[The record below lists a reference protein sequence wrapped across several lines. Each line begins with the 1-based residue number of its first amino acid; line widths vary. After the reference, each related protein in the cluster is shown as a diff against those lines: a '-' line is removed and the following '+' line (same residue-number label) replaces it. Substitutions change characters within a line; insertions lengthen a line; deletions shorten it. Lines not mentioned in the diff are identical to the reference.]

1 MVKRADAI
9 LCRLESRTA
18 RASVR
23 SLSGG
28 LVDLEF
34 NLSGRPFRPLAVPP
48 WAFVPSFPFDPPAA
62 HLTVLGGEWPCVP
75 FGKSAHDPVKH
86 GYGTD
91 NHWRLQSSDRLSAHL
106 AINYPADHA
115 VARLERTITLSKT
128 LPRVDLTLTIHARR
142 AARMPVGLHP
152 ILAFPAAPGSLRITP
167 APHGAATTA
176 RAARAPAT
184 SALAP
189 DQEIGRDGEMKL
201 KAGGTACLWDQP
213 GPQGEDLV
221 FLRDCGGWV
230 EALDRDR
237 GIMTRIEW
245 DAAALPHLL
254 MWIANPGLSGEPRLK
269 GFRGLGLEPVASYY
283 DETPEGA
290 EGLDLRPDVPVNIC
304 YSIECQSISPN
315 EAAP

>member
-1 MVKRADAI
+1 MKADAI
-9 LCRLESRTA
+9 LCRLQGATVSA
-18 RASVR
+18 GVR
-23 SLSGG
+23 GLSGA
-28 LVDLEF
+28 LVELEF
-34 NLSGRPFRPLAVPP
+34 DLGGRPFRPLASPP
-48 WAFVPSFPFDPPAA
+48 WKGVPRFASPPPAA

-75 FGKSAHDPVKH
+75 FGQSSHDPVKH

-91 NHWRLQSSDRLSAHL
+91 NHWQLVAADGRSAHL
-106 AINYPADHA
+106 AIDYPEDHA
-115 VARLERTITLSKT
+115 VARLERTIALSDS

-152 ILAFPAAPGSLRITP
+152 ILAFPATPGNLRITP
-167 APHGAATTA
+167 APHRAATTA
-176 RAARAPAT
+176 RAARAPST

-189 DQEIGRDGEMKL
+189 DQEIGATGITRL
-201 KAGGTACLWDQP
+201 KAGGSACLWDQP
-213 GPQGEDLV
+213 GPAGEDLV
-221 FLRDCGGWV
+221 FLRDCEGWV

-237 GIMTRIEW
+237 GALTRIEW

-290 EGLDLRPDVPVNIC
+290 EGLDLTPDAPVTVS
-304 YSIECQSISPN
+304 YSITCHPISPN

>member
-1 MVKRADAI
+1 MRADAA
-9 LCRLESRTA
+9 LCHLRSATA
-18 RASVR
+18 SAVVR
-23 SLSGG
+23 GLSGA

-34 NLSGRPFRPLAVPP
+34 DLGGRPFRPLAAPP
-48 WAFVPSFPFDPPAA
+48 WDGVPGFASDPPAA

-86 GYGTD
+86 GHGTD
-91 NHWRLQSSDRLSAHL
+91 SQWRLVAAKAASAHL
-106 AINYPADHA
+106 AIDYPRAHA
-115 VARLERTITLSKT
+115 VARLERTITLSDS
-128 LPRVDLTLTIHARR
+128 LPRVEMTLTIHARR

-152 ILAFPAAPGSLRITP
+152 ILAFPDRPGSLRIIP
-167 APHGAATTA
+167 APHGTITTA
-176 RAARAPAT
+176 RADRAPST

-189 DQEIGRDGEMKL
+189 DQEIGADGMTKL
-201 KAGGTACLWDQP
+201 KAGGDTCLWDQP
-213 GPQGEDLV
+213 GPAGEDLV
-221 FLRDCGGWV
+221 FLRDCAGRA

-237 GIMTRIEW
+237 GTLTRIEW

-290 EGLDLRPDVPVNIC
+290 EGLDLTPGAPVTIR
-304 YSIECQSISPN
+304 YSIECRSISPK
-315 EAAP
+315 EAAT